1 MTAGL
6 PGAGIGGLFYLISAL
21 LMPVRSLYRA
31 LTGRGEP
38 RWALALRQAALAAGI
53 LAGIWAAG
61 WLLGALLVRGGAGAA
76 GAAMAG
82 GRVGGGASDVPN
94 VVRTGALWFSL
105 GTLAA
110 VLALVRVGRLLVK
123 KPVRQP
129 TAAPRV
135 PTPAAGAPVM
145 VVSHTRRESPSG
157 AFRRLPPRVVPPP
170 RREDSGQFTKVG
182 S

>member
-38 RWALALRQAALAAGI
+38 RWGLALRQAALAAGI

-76 GAAMAG
+76 GAGMAG
-82 GRVGGGASDVPN
+82 GRAGSAADVPN

-110 VLALVRVGRLLVK
+110 VLALVRVGRLLVA
-123 KPVRQP
+123 PPPRRTVV
-129 TAAPRV
+129 PRV
-135 PTPAAGAPVM
+135 PTPAAGVVPVV

-157 AFRRLPPRVVPPP
+157 AWRRPARLTPLP
-170 RREDSGQFTKVG
+170 RREDSGQFTRFG
-182 S
+182 G